1 MVDGWIMP
9 SNMFKLMVL
18 SLKVNILIK
27 LLMENAKILVEA
39 GKLNHGL
46 MLLKDLP
53 LNYKQLLSNNLQQ
66 LLSMLK
72 PGNSIVV
79 VSSIIAEPAQI
90 MVSYQLVMKITNIG
104 LLKILGE
111 LVGEKMVILDLNG
124 VIHVLLLMLLAILLL
139 EKKRIN
145 ENNFNTLFI
154 LQDLKIY

>member
-1 MVDGWIMP
+1 MP

-124 VIHVLLLMLLAILLL
+124 VIHALLLMLLAILLL